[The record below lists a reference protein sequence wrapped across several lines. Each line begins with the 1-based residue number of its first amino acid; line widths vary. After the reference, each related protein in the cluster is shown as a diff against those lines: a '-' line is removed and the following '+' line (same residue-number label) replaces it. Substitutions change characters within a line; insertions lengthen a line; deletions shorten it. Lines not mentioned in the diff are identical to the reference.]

1 MFQEA
6 SVWELRLGKVA
17 SVVFTGLF
25 LFLVIKNLEDFAED
39 EWWHL
44 AFDYTAYTA
53 GFLFYSSIFV
63 YWVFFK
69 NPKAEAK
76 YYPYALLISI
86 VLINYFMF
94 VNFHLTHPPIIQPED
109 PKYLESL
116 GRQFY
121 YTFLPLPIILVFALL
136 HLRVWAVLLF
146 MALSITPN
154 LLKAIWI
161 IQHPNTTLSRG
172 IENLSHPSVIDAGFL
187 GGMGV
192 ILSIAV
198 VATIGLV
205 FFNNYALGMAKKIE
219 RSNA

>member
-76 YYPYALLISI
+76 YYPFALLISI
-86 VLINYFMF
+86 VLINYFLI

-109 PKYLESL
+109 PRYLESL

-136 HLRVWAVLLF
+136 HLRIWAVLLF
-146 MALSITPN
+146 MALSIAPN

-161 IQHPNTTLSRG
+161 IQHPITSL
-172 IENLSHPSVIDAGFL
+172 A
-187 GGMGV
+187 
-192 ILSIAV
+192 
-198 VATIGLV
+198 
-205 FFNNYALGMAKKIE
+205 
-219 RSNA
+219 